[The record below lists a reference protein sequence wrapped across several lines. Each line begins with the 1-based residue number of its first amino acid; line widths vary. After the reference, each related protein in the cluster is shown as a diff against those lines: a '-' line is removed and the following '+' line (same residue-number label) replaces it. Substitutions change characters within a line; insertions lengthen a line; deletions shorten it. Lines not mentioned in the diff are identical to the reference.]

1 MKDKESRI
9 LFLDDQGR
17 EIEFMVLEQT
27 TLAGTNYLLVADSV
41 EEDGTVLIMKEI
53 SLEEDYVSY
62 EIVEDEDELEIISK
76 IFNELIEDFD
86 LTVYM

>member
-9 LFLDDQGR
+9 LFLDDRGR

-62 EIVEDEDELEIISK
+62 EIVEDEEELEIISK

-86 LTVYM
+86 LTV

>member
-27 TLAGTNYLLVADSV
+27 TLAGTNFLLVADSV

-62 EIVEDEDELEIISK
+62 EIVEDEEELEIISK

-86 LTVYM
+86 LTV

>member
-62 EIVEDEDELEIISK
+62 EMVEDEEELEIISK
-76 IFNELIEDFD
+76 IFNELIEEFD
-86 LTVYM
+86 

>member
-41 EEDGTVLIMKEI
+41 DNDGTVLIMKEI
-53 SLEEDYVSY
+53 SLEDDYVSY
-62 EIVEDEDELEIISK
+62 EIVEDEEELEIISK

-86 LTVYM
+86 LTV

>member
-53 SLEEDYVSY
+53 LLEEDYVSY
-62 EIVEDEDELEIISK
+62 EIVEDEEELEIISK

-86 LTVYM
+86 LTV

>member
-1 MKDKESRI
+1 MKDKESTI

-41 EEDGTVLIMKEI
+41 EEDGTVLIMKEV
-53 SLEEDYVSY
+53 SLEGDYVSY
-62 EIVEDEDELEIISK
+62 EIVEDEEELEIISK

-86 LTVYM
+86 LTV

>member
-9 LFLDDQGR
+9 LFLDDEGR

-27 TLAGTNYLLVADSV
+27 PLAGTNYLLVADSV
-41 EEDGTVLIMKEI
+41 EEDWTVLIMKEI

-62 EIVEDEDELEIISK
+62 EIVEDEEDLEIISK

-86 LTVYM
+86 LTV

>member
-9 LFLDDQGR
+9 LFLDDQGQ
-17 EIEFMVLEQT
+17 EIEFLVLEQT

-53 SLEEDYVSY
+53 SLEDDYVSY
-62 EIVEDEDELEIISK
+62 EIVEDEEELEIISK
-76 IFNELIEDFD
+76 IFNELIEVFD
-86 LTVYM
+86 LTV

>member
-9 LFLDDQGR
+9 LFLDDQGQ

-53 SLEEDYVSY
+53 SLEDDYVSY
-62 EIVEDEDELEIISK
+62 EIVEDEEELEIISK

-86 LTVYM
+86 LTV

>member
-53 SLEEDYVSY
+53 SLEDDYVSY
-62 EIVEDEDELEIISK
+62 EIVEDEEELEIISK

-86 LTVYM
+86 LTV

>member
-62 EIVEDEDELEIISK
+62 EIVEDEEELEIISK

-86 LTVYM
+86 LTV

>member
-62 EIVEDEDELEIISK
+62 EIVEDEEELEIISK

-86 LTVYM
+86 FEVV

>member
-53 SLEEDYVSY
+53 SL
-62 EIVEDEDELEIISK
+62 
-76 IFNELIEDFD
+76 
-86 LTVYM
+86 

>member
-9 LFLDDQGR
+9 LFLDDHGR

-62 EIVEDEDELEIISK
+62 EIVEDEEELEIISK

-86 LTVYM
+86 LTV

>member
-9 LFLDDQGR
+9 LFLDDQGQ
-17 EIEFMVLEQT
+17 EIEFLVLEQT

-41 EEDGTVLIMKEI
+41 GEDGTVLIMKEI
-53 SLEEDYVSY
+53 SLEDDYVSY
-62 EIVEDEDELEIISK
+62 EIVEDEEELEIISK

-86 LTVYM
+86 LTV

>member
-1 MKDKESRI
+1 MKDKEIRI

-62 EIVEDEDELEIISK
+62 EIVEDEEELEIISK

-86 LTVYM
+86 LTV

>member
-1 MKDKESRI
+1 MKDKESTI
-9 LFLDDQGR
+9 LFLDDQGQ
-17 EIEFMVLEQT
+17 EVEFMVLEQT

-53 SLEEDYVSY
+53 SLDGDYVSY
-62 EIVEDEDELEIISK
+62 EIVEDEEELEIISK

-86 LTVYM
+86 LTV

>member
-9 LFLDDQGR
+9 LFLHDQGR

-62 EIVEDEDELEIISK
+62 EIVEDEEELEIISK

-86 LTVYM
+86 LTV

>member
-9 LFLDDQGR
+9 LFLDDQGQ
-17 EIEFMVLEQT
+17 EIEFLVLEQT

-53 SLEEDYVSY
+53 SLEDDFVSY
-62 EIVEDEDELEIISK
+62 EIVEDEEELEIISK

-86 LTVYM
+86 LTV

>member
-9 LFLDDQGR
+9 LFLDDQGQ

-41 EEDGTVLIMKEI
+41 EEDGTVLIMKEV
-53 SLEEDYVSY
+53 SLEDDYVSY
-62 EIVEDEDELEIISK
+62 EIVEDEEELEIISK

-86 LTVYM
+86 LTV

>member
-27 TLAGTNYLLVADSV
+27 STGRDKLPACCGFRGGRRDSFDY
-41 EEDGTVLIMKEI
+41 ERNLTGGG
-53 SLEEDYVSY
+53 YVSY
-62 EIVEDEDELEIISK
+62 EIIEDEEELEIISRD
-76 IFNELIEDFD
+76 IQ
-86 LTVYM
+86 

>member
-41 EEDGTVLIMKEI
+41 EEDGTVLIMKET

-62 EIVEDEDELEIISK
+62 EIVEDEEELEIISK

-86 LTVYM
+86 LTV

>member
-41 EEDGTVLIMKEI
+41 EEDGTVF
-53 SLEEDYVSY
+53 DY
-62 EIVEDEDELEIISK
+62 ER
-76 IFNELIEDFD
+76 N
-86 LTVYM
+86 LTGGGLCLL

>member
-27 TLAGTNYLLVADSV
+27 TLAGTDYLLVADSV

-62 EIVEDEDELEIISK
+62 EIVEDEEELEIISK

-86 LTVYM
+86 LTV

>member
-1 MKDKESRI
+1 MKDKESKI
-9 LFLDDQGR
+9 LFLDDQGQ

-41 EEDGTVLIMKEI
+41 EEDGTVLIMKVI
-53 SLEEDYVSY
+53 SLDGDYVSY
-62 EIVEDEDELEIISK
+62 EIVEDEEELEIISK

-86 LTVYM
+86 LTV

>member
-1 MKDKESRI
+1 MKDKESTI
-9 LFLDDQGR
+9 LFLDDQGQ
-17 EIEFMVLEQT
+17 EVEFMVLEQT

-53 SLEEDYVSY
+53 SLEGDYVSY
-62 EIVEDEDELEIISK
+62 EIVEDEEELEIISK

-86 LTVYM
+86 LTV

>member
-41 EEDGTVLIMKEI
+41 EEDGTVLIMNEI

-62 EIVEDEDELEIISK
+62 EIVEDEEELEIISK

-86 LTVYM
+86 LTV

>member
-53 SLEEDYVSY
+53 SLVEDYVSY
-62 EIVEDEDELEIISK
+62 EIVEDEEELEIISK

-86 LTVYM
+86 LTV

>member
-41 EEDGTVLIMKEI
+41 EDDGTVLIMKEI

-62 EIVEDEDELEIISK
+62 EIVEDEEELEIISK

-86 LTVYM
+86 LTV

>member
-1 MKDKESRI
+1 MTRA
-9 LFLDDQGR
+9 GR
-17 EIEFMVLEQT
+17 LNLFMVLEQT

-62 EIVEDEDELEIISK
+62 EIVEDEEELEIISK

-86 LTVYM
+86 LTV

>member
-1 MKDKESRI
+1 MKDKESSI
-9 LFLDDQGR
+9 LFLDDQGQ

-53 SLEEDYVSY
+53 SLEDDYVSY
-62 EIVEDEDELEIISK
+62 EIVEDEEELEIISK

-86 LTVYM
+86 LTV

>member
-41 EEDGTVLIMKEI
+41 EEDGIVLIMKEI

-62 EIVEDEDELEIISK
+62 EIVEDEEELEIISK

-86 LTVYM
+86 LTV

>member
-1 MKDKESRI
+1 
-9 LFLDDQGR
+9 
-17 EIEFMVLEQT
+17 MVLEQT

-62 EIVEDEDELEIISK
+62 EIVEDEEELEIISK

-86 LTVYM
+86 LTV

>member
-1 MKDKESRI
+1 MKDKASRI

-62 EIVEDEDELEIISK
+62 EIVEDEEELEIISK

-86 LTVYM
+86 LTV

>member
-27 TLAGTNYLLVADSV
+27 TLAGTNYLLVANSV

-62 EIVEDEDELEIISK
+62 EIVEDEEELEIISK

-86 LTVYM
+86 LTV

>member
-9 LFLDDQGR
+9 LFLDEQGR

-62 EIVEDEDELEIISK
+62 EIVEDEEELEIISK

-86 LTVYM
+86 LTV

>member
-1 MKDKESRI
+1 MKDKESTI
-9 LFLDDQGR
+9 LFLDDRGQ
-17 EIEFMVLEQT
+17 EVEFMVLEQT

-53 SLEEDYVSY
+53 SLEGDYVSY
-62 EIVEDEDELEIISK
+62 EIVEDEEELEIISK

-86 LTVYM
+86 LTV